1 MTIPFL
7 IMACLFLTALFF
19 TALFMLRAQKKET
32 KRLYTILDRSQQ
44 AVMVVDHKEK
54 VRFANQATSYFTG
67 LSPSELL
74 NRPLDDV
81 LNNQKFRNLNPILQ
95 KAKNG
100 KFKSD
105 AYIRKEGS
113 LVHAE
118 VNIFPVVEGDEI
130 KEAVVILA
138 NITDKVRG
146 ESRLKQ
152 TIQAIKNRNAELL
165 ALKEEAEAASR
176 AKDIFLAN
184 MSHELRTPL
193 NGVLGAVDLLSTS
206 ELTEV
211 QSHFLAILK
220 SSGDK
225 LIQMISEI
233 LDLTQMET
241 GEFSLQ
247 ERPFSL
253 PKLIEDVSKDFREE
267 AEKKGLRFTIT
278 LEKLPDDPLLG
289 DPNRFM
295 QILSHLL
302 SNAVK
307 FTQSGEVSVSGSKV
321 KESASDVIVA
331 ITVEDTGEGIDP
343 RETKQIFTKFTQ
355 IDSTSTKKYAGMG
368 HGLYFVKR
376 LLELMRGTIYV
387 EPRISQ
393 GSRFTFTLPFKRT
406 TKGR

>member
-1 MTIPFL
+1 MTILFL
-7 IMACLFLTALFF
+7 IIICLFLAALFF
-19 TALFMLRAQKKET
+19 AALLFLRAQKKET

-44 AVMVVDHKEK
+44 AVMVIDQKEK
-54 VRFANQATSYFTG
+54 VRFANQATTSFTG
-67 LSPSELL
+67 LAPSELL
-74 NRPLDDV
+74 NRPLHDV
-81 LNNQKFRNLNPILQ
+81 LNDQKFRNLNPILQ

-105 AYIRKEGS
+105 AYIRKEDS

-138 NITDKVRG
+138 NITNKVRD

-165 ALKEEAEAASR
+165 VLKEEAEAASR

-193 NGVLGAVDLLSTS
+193 NGILGAVDLLSTS
-206 ELTEV
+206 ELNET
-211 QSHFLAILK
+211 QSHFLTILK
-220 SSGDK
+220 GSGNK

-241 GEFSLQ
+241 GKFSLQ
-247 ERPFSL
+247 EKPFSL
-253 PKLIEDVSKDFREE
+253 PKLIEDVATNFREE
-267 AEKKGLRFTIT
+267 AEKKGLSFKVG
-278 LEKLPDDPLLG
+278 LEKLPEDPLLG
-289 DPNRFM
+289 DPRRLM

-307 FTQSGEVSVSGSKV
+307 FTQSGEVLVSGSTV
-321 KESASDVIVA
+321 KESASEVIVTL
-331 ITVEDTGEGIDP
+331 TVEDTGEGIDP
-343 RETKQIFTKFTQ
+343 RETKHIFTKFTQ
-355 IDSTSTKKYAGMG
+355 VDSSSTKKYAGMG

-387 EPRISQ
+387 EPRLSQ
-393 GSRFTFTLPFKRT
+393 GSRFTFTLPLKRT
-406 TKGR
+406 PKSR